1 MISIYT
7 KYKIQS
13 AKYKIHNTS
22 RDTGSVVDRV
32 ASVELCFEK
41 RGVKK
46 GYEAIDT
53 KYKVQNTNYKT
64 LDTRDKIQNK
74 IHICLTE
81 LYFERRCQERI

>member
-1 MISIYT
+1 MRG
-7 KYKIQS
+7 
-13 AKYKIHNTS
+13 

-41 RGVKK
+41 RDVKI
-46 GYEAIDT
+46 GYDRYRYRMQSAKYKIRNT
-53 KYKVQNTNYKT
+53 KYKTHN
-64 LDTRDKIQNK
+64 TRDKIQNK